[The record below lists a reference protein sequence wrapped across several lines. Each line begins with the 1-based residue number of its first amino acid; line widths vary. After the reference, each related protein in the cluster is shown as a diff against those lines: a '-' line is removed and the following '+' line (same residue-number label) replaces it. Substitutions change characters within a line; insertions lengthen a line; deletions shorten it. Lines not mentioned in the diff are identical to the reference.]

1 MLTTLKYIY
10 PHNHQ
15 LVLSHAS
22 PTLAVWLAGA
32 REDTQEDSVT
42 LSLPDWDSDTVGQ
55 FVTSLYQG
63 RLPQGLEARTRLQ
76 LLARELGLGLGEV
89 AREDCKEVG
98 RRLQE
103 EEAPAAPLVS
113 SGVPLG
119 SQQVQ
124 VVQTDSGEILL
135 VTCEGGQGAG
145 THLLQ
150 GQEQGQG
157 LDDEVERVKAVKIAQ
172 IKEQQGKQCPLC
184 YSTAIQ
190 HR

>member
-1 MLTTLKYIY
+1 M
-10 PHNHQ
+10 
-15 LVLSHAS
+15 
-22 PTLAVWLAGA
+22 
-32 REDTQEDSVT
+32 
-42 LSLPDWDSDTVGQ
+42 GQ

-63 RLPQGLEARTRLQ
+63 RLPQGLEARARLQ

-89 AREDCKEVG
+89 AREGCKEVV

-103 EEAPAAPLVS
+103 EVEEARAAPLAS

-135 VTCEGGQGAG
+135 VTGEGGQGAG

>member
-1 MLTTLKYIY
+1 M
-10 PHNHQ
+10 
-15 LVLSHAS
+15 
-22 PTLAVWLAGA
+22 
-32 REDTQEDSVT
+32 
-42 LSLPDWDSDTVGQ
+42 GQ

-63 RLPQGLEARTRLQ
+63 RLPQGLEARARLQ

-89 AREDCKEVG
+89 AREEEGAREDCKEVI

-103 EEAPAAPLVS
+103 EQEARAAPVVS

-150 GQEQGQG
+150 GQEQG